1 VNGGRYSS
9 GVLLAG
15 TFEAPIFVAVAVLAP
30 YIYMYIY
37 KYIYFPI
44 LSLTPRLPYVGH
56 SPGGGDLCQ
65 RVGDMLIA
73 SSTQGEKVWNC
84 SGRKCR

>member
-30 YIYMYIY
+30 YIYIN
-37 KYIYFPI
+37 IFIFPF
-44 LSLTPRLPYVGH
+44 YH
-56 SPGGGDLCQ
+56 SPHDFRMWATRQG
-65 RVGDMLIA
+65 VGIYVKEW
-73 SSTQGEKVWNC
+73 GIC
-84 SGRKCR
+84 